1 MEKSERE
8 YIALRRTCA
17 DGLKVWDIRAQSHML
32 TPVRQEVSDPGAGE
46 SRHIQ
51 QGELVVQDWMANFN
65 NGAFHTP
72 QKMYSLK
79 NTCTK
84 SKNFCVPDFTGMS
97 LQDLTHY
104 NRNCCNV
111 FIVSIIL
118 HGSKNVFCPNRR
130 PKIQGLKRL
139 LFFKQAVLDC
149 WNHHTLISR
158 HLFSNFTKWSSTTL
172 KSNWPGVKRW
182 ESRQDLSNQWNLV

>member
-1 MEKSERE
+1 
-8 YIALRRTCA
+8 
-17 DGLKVWDIRAQSHML
+17 ML

-51 QGELVVQDWMANFN
+51 QGELVMQDWMANFN

-79 NTCTK
+79 NTCNK
-84 SKNFCVPDFTGMS
+84 SKNLCVPDFTGMS
-97 LQDLTHY
+97 LQYLTHY

-149 WNHHTLISR
+149 WNHHTLTSR